1 MKDDNENKKLN
12 IEEISNTNMKK
23 IFVDTNILLNPK
35 FNLSD
40 YQKVY
45 ISIVSIEELDNLKK
59 DDRVSYQAR
68 KAIKNIKSS
77 NNVKIITTS
86 NLSAKRMFL
95 EHGNDNI
102 ILSMA
107 FDVYCDDEEV
117 IFISDDYN
125 LIVKAQA
132 FNIPCE
138 MFEFEDNKIDK
149 YSGIRKL
156 TLTEQEYVDLLEN
169 PNDFSYNFQPN
180 EYIIIHNTTSNDEY
194 LFTWNKY
201 FEEVK
206 IKPLSNKYVNKITP
220 LDTYQ
225 KAFIHMLQNDNIKVK
240 ITDSRYGV
248 GKSFLMIHWALQM
261 LDKEKVDKL
270 YFVKSDSPPKNR
282 REFPAIPGGIV
293 EKTEPL
299 LGVLC
304 DSTGETSLTDI
315 LLRNNRLEILPIQF
329 AKGRSL
335 RNSILYINEAQ
346 DFTPSEMERLISR
359 IGEGTFVLLDG
370 STSQI
375 DNRYC
380 LNRNGLSVV
389 SDNFKDKYIAGQV
402 NMIED
407 HRSEISKMVSEM
419 DWKD

>member
-1 MKDDNENKKLN
+1 M
-12 IEEISNTNMKK
+12 EEKRKTCKV
-23 IFVDTNILLNPK
+23 FCDTNVLLNQK
-35 FNLSD
+35 FNLQD

-45 ISIVSIEELDNLKK
+45 ISIVSIEELDKLKR
-59 DDRVSYQAR
+59 DERISYQAR
-68 KAIKNIKSS
+68 QTIKNIKSADNVEIIIK
-77 NNVKIITTS
+77 NNYDTA
-86 NLSAKRMFL
+86 NRLFL

-107 FDVYCDDEEV
+107 YQVYMDDNEI
-117 IFISDDYN
+117 IFYSDDYN
-125 LIVKAQA
+125 LIVKSQA
-132 FNIPCE
+132 LSLPCK
-138 MFEFEDNKIDK
+138 MFEFEDNKSDD
-149 YSGIRKL
+149 YNGIRKL
-156 TLTEQEYVDLLEN
+156 TLTEQEYVNLLEN
-169 PNDFSYNFQPN
+169 PNSYNFQPN
-180 EYIIIHNTTSNDEY
+180 EYIIIHNITSNDEY

-206 IKPLSNKYVNKITP
+206 IKPIVNKYVNKITP
-220 LDTYQ
+220 LDIYQ
-225 KAFIHMLQNDNIKVK
+225 KAFIHMLQNDNIKIK
-240 ITDSRYGV
+240 ITDSKYGV
-248 GKSFLMIHWALQM
+248 GKSYLMIHWALQM

-282 REFPAIPGGIV
+282 REFPAIPGDVV
-293 EKTEPL
+293 EKTSPL

-304 DSTGETSLTDI
+304 DATSEDNIMDI

-346 DFTPSEMERLISR
+346 DFTPSEMERLLSR

-370 STSQI
+370 STTQI

-380 LNRNGLSVV
+380 LNRNGLTIV
-389 SDNFKDKYIAGQV
+389 SNNFKDKYIAGQV